1 MELRLSWAVLAEV
14 GQFQWNILQ
23 LQPAAVWPGIR
34 EHDVL
39 RSLKF
44 FHLFIQQAFLKSTDP
59 VPISGLFAVGR
70 IESKTPQIAVFLD
83 QIQQCGETA
92 DRYRNV
98 MSGDKHYV
106 E

>member
-1 MELRLSWAVLAEV
+1 MAEV
-14 GQFQWNILQ
+14 GQFQRNILQ

-44 FHLFIQQAFLKSTDP
+44 FHLFIQQVFFLKSMDP

-70 IESKTPQIAVFLD
+70 IESKTPQIPVFMD
-83 QIQQCGETA
+83 QIQRCGETA